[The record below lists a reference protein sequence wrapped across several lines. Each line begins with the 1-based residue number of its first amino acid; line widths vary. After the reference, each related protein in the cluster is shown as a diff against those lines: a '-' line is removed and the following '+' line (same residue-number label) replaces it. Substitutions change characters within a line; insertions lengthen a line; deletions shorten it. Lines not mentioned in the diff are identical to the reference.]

1 MADLYYGGNVCNY
14 SDIVLVNSGKKL
26 RSLQTNIR
34 TIYSKRKCA
43 LLLHVFAGYLS
54 WMRNTY
60 IMTLAGVA
68 MINSEVAPLS
78 PVAGSGK
85 ADNKLFLVCCAPTY
99 PPQTGPTPQK
109 IIAFPKN
116 FSFL

>member
-1 MADLYYGGNVCNY
+1 M
-14 SDIVLVNSGKKL
+14 
-26 RSLQTNIR
+26 
-34 TIYSKRKCA
+34 IYSKRKCA
-43 LLLHVFAGYLS
+43 LLLFAGYLS

-85 ADNKLFLVCCAPTY
+85 ATFYCT
-99 PPQTGPTPQK
+99 
-109 IIAFPKN
+109 IIVQ
-116 FSFL
+116 SSVR